1 MGESRRRS
9 QLDPTFG
16 KVRHYQ
22 GRKLLPDFGEYLA
35 AISFSQLPSLKARAC
50 EEPEADWFEQD

>member
-1 MGESRRRS
+1 MGESKRRS

-35 AISFSQLPSLKARAC
+35 ALVLMKLFV
-50 EEPEADWFEQD
+50 FEYLTKVRWAGIESWAT